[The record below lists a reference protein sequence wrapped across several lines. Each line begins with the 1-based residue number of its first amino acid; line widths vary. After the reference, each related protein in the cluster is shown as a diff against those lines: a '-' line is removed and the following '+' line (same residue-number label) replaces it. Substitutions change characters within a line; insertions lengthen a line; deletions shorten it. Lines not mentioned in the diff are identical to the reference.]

1 MVILMNNVQ
10 ERTKVTA
17 QGRSE
22 LINHIQQNLI
32 TLISSCRSVAD
43 MCRKIDVNRQQFNK
57 YLAGQHIPSQK
68 VLQKIARYF
77 MIEAKDLLINPK
89 DFKCLYEGLENEIP
103 TTLRYSN
110 QFNDFL
116 HLARATPELMEEYL
130 GIYYRYHYSSIY
142 KGKILRSLTYLYRKD
157 ALVQYVTIEHFP
169 HLDNPKKNAFKFRYD
184 GFCFMFGDRVF
195 MIDMEEKQY
204 NEMTFSILTTQHRR
218 PIRFLYGILSGIAS
232 TSFRQPFATKMAFQL
247 IDTGPLKKHHLQ
259 ATTVLEIND
268 SSIPFEIKEYLLA
281 DTSKTIWGG
290 A

>member
-1 MVILMNNVQ
+1 
-10 ERTKVTA
+10 
-17 QGRSE
+17 
-22 LINHIQQNLI
+22 
-32 TLISSCRSVAD
+32 
-43 MCRKIDVNRQQFNK
+43 
-57 YLAGQHIPSQK
+57 
-68 VLQKIARYF
+68 
-77 MIEAKDLLINPK
+77 
-89 DFKCLYEGLENEIP
+89 
-103 TTLRYSN
+103 
-110 QFNDFL
+110 
-116 HLARATPELMEEYL
+116 
-130 GIYYRYHYSSIY
+130 Y

-184 GFCFMFGDRVF
+184 GFCFMLGDRVF